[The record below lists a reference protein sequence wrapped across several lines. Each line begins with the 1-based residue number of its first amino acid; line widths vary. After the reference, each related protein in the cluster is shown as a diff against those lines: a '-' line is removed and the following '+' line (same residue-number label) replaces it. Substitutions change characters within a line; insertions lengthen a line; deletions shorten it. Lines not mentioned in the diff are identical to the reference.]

1 MNGMDRVLA
10 IAAELKASASL
21 VLDEPTWVR
30 TGLEMLRI
38 AANADVEARLDARSD
53 TYPNTFS
60 LLVRGHVSAME
71 ERFRAL
77 TPAPVFVRPVL
88 DSYTW
93 RVELDLPLLS
103 RLQAQ
108 CVPVDR
114 QGEADLRPNAGDP
127 VDRTEDGCRAGEE
140 LPPRPAQPQVPVH
153 LSAPRTSHVRLE
165 EIPEPTRS
173 NFAHN
178 SFEDQ
183 PDRSSPKHSIR
194 SDVPISGTGAT
205 CSPV

>member
-1 MNGMDRVLA
+1 MQDGYAMNGVGRLLA

-38 AANADVEARLDARSD
+38 AANAGVEARLNARSD

-93 RVELDLPLLS
+93 RVELDLPLVS

-114 QGEADLRPNAGDP
+114 QGEADLHDP
-127 VDRTEDGCRAGEE
+127 
-140 LPPRPAQPQVPVH
+140 
-153 LSAPRTSHVRLE
+153 LST
-165 EIPEPTRS
+165 
-173 NFAHN
+173 
-178 SFEDQ
+178 
-183 PDRSSPKHSIR
+183 KHRIR
-194 SDVPISGTGAT
+194 SDVPIPGTGT
-205 CSPV
+205 TFSPV